1 MKYMF
6 WNFGILMAG
15 LFGIVFII
23 LIQSITIDNE
33 SEYYVLKEAMEAAM
47 LESVDITCY
56 RNSTLDGCGEVIK
69 ISEQKFVENFTRRF
83 IESVNDEATQYQID
97 FYDIIETPP
106 KATVVIRG
114 TTQEFNLSTQD
125 GDGSFDIVNSLD
137 GILIY
142 DEVTSKDDISSDTD
156 SVLDV
161 DVPDNKIEESIKQP
175 ETYEDPI
182 PVVN

>member
-56 RNSTLDGCGEVIK
+56 RNSTLEGCGEVIK
-69 ISEQKFVENFTRRF
+69 ISELQSGSSVKQRF
-83 IESVNDEATQYQID
+83 
-97 FYDIIETPP
+97 
-106 KATVVIRG
+106 
-114 TTQEFNLSTQD
+114 LS
-125 GDGSFDIVNSLD
+125 
-137 GILIY
+137 
-142 DEVTSKDDISSDTD
+142 
-156 SVLDV
+156 
-161 DVPDNKIEESIKQP
+161 PD
-175 ETYEDPI
+175 
-182 PVVN
+182 

>member
-106 KATVVIRG
+106 KASVVIRG

-142 DEVTSKDDISSDTD
+142 EEVDSQKEVSSGTDD
-156 SVLDV
+156 VLDTPIQDIEV
-161 DVPDNKIEESIKQP
+161 EESVKEP
-175 ETYEDPI
+175 EKYGDPI
-182 PVVN
+182 PAAG

>member
-1 MKYMF
+1 MKEMF

-15 LFGIVFII
+15 LFGIVFIV

-56 RNSTLDGCGEVIK
+56 RNSNLEGCGEVVK

-83 IESVNDEATQYQID
+83 VESVNDEASQYQID

-106 KATVVIRG
+106 KATVVIRS

-142 DEVTSKDDISSDTD
+142 EEVATKEENFSDIDN
-156 SVLDV
+156 VLDIGE
-161 DVPDNKIEESIKQP
+161 PDSGVKESVIEP
-175 ETYEDPI
+175 EVYEDAI
-182 PVVN
+182 PVVS